1 MTTLT
6 SCTGAVAFGPGY
18 PTLLI
23 NSELQI
29 IGQDS
34 RVFQELREGRF
45 DYLMTLASKGV
56 EKGVRTV
63 DILIDHPELDEA
75 ALLPHFARR
84 LNEELG
90 VFISL
95 DSRNP
100 TALDA
105 ALAAIQPAKGLVNSV
120 TAEKALLER
129 ILPIVRKYGAAVVGI
144 PIGEAYGLPHT
155 VEGRL
160 AEAGV
165 ILTAAQAAGI
175 PRDDV
180 VMDGICL
187 SAAVAP
193 GSFQVA
199 LETVRGLRQE
209 YGVTTL
215 LGISNAGYGLPE
227 PTIVEQAYL
236 LAAIPWGLDAALIDP
251 ATPGLVESVLAM
263 DYLTGND
270 PSGKRYLNNYR
281 AKKQRGNYG

>member
-6 SCTGAVAFGPGY
+6 SCTGAVEFGPGR

-29 IGQDS
+29 IGQDA
-34 RVFQELREGRF
+34 RVLQELRDGRF
-45 DYLMTLASKGV
+45 DYIMGLAQAGI

-63 DILIDHPELDEA
+63 DIVIDHPDLDEA
-75 ALLPHFARR
+75 ALLPPLARR

-95 DSRNP
+95 DTRNS
-100 TALDA
+100 A
-105 ALAAIQPAKGLVNSV
+105 ALEPALSAIQPAKGLVNSV

-129 ILPIVRKYGAAVVGI
+129 ILPIVRKYAAAVVGM
-144 PIGEAYGLPHT
+144 PIGETDGLPHT

-160 AEAGV
+160 AEARV
-165 ILTAAQAAGI
+165 ILAATQEAGI

-180 VMDGICL
+180 VLDGICL
-187 SAAVAP
+187 SAAVEP

-209 YGVTTL
+209 FGVTTL

-251 ATPGLVESVLAM
+251 ATLGLVESVLAM
-263 DYLTGND
+263 DYMTGND
-270 PSGKRYLNNYR
+270 PTGKRYLNNYR
-281 AKKQRGNYG
+281 AKKQKGNHG